1 MKQRYKRKVTIH
13 TTHSMNLKNVM
24 VRERK
29 LTQKIQT
36 ILFHLPEIIKQ
47 VKLIYDGKN
56 SEVLLM
62 QGLGLSVQMD
72 WEQTGLW

>member
-1 MKQRYKRKVTIH
+1 
-13 TTHSMNLKNVM
+13 M
-24 VRERK
+24 VKERK

>member
-1 MKQRYKRKVTIH
+1 
-13 TTHSMNLKNVM
+13 MNLKNVT

-36 ILFHLPEIIKQ
+36 ILFHLPEILKQ

-56 SEVLLM
+56 SELPQM
-62 QGLGLSVQMD
+62 QGLELSVQMD
-72 WEQTGLW
+72 

>member
-1 MKQRYKRKVTIH
+1 
-13 TTHSMNLKNVM
+13 M

-36 ILFHLPEIIKQ
+36 IFNLSEILKQ
-47 VKLIYDGKN
+47 VTLIYDGKS
-56 SEVLLM
+56 SEVPLM

-72 WEQTGLW
+72 WEQTGLWQCS